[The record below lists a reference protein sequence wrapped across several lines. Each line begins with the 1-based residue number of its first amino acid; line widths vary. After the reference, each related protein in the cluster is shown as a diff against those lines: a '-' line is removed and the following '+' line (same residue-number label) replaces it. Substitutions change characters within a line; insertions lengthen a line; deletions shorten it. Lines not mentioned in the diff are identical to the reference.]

1 MITLDGNQ
9 HFTENK
15 TFGDAYDVATANTY
29 AQNMVIVKV
38 NGDLEIDEGV
48 TVAPYYDKSYGGPKG
63 FTLYVTGKLTNKG
76 TIDNSHGAKAVG
88 QNVYLWKNTD
98 GSYEYVPAIGATGGS
113 KVQNASNG
121 VKGASGTGR
130 QTGGGGSAR
139 NNCTNCGPIA
149 AGGTG
154 TSYSGGVGSGT
165 QYNAPEVSKDGG
177 MGGAPDGAGN
187 PTNGTGGLLTIYA
200 NEYENKGTIKATGS
214 IGSSNSAGAS
224 GGGSI
229 NIFTNQN
236 TGIDQLGIITNTRYE
251 EILGNSSYI
260 GGTTKSYGG
269 NGGTGTVNIGEI
281 RNGQYYDLK
290 AIIDQDKEK
299 YIESVT
305 IKGESILSII
315 NNNNLKT
322 GYYYFVA
329 NGEKYPVHMITL
341 DGNQHFTENK
351 TFGDAYDVA
360 TANTYAQNMVIVKV
374 NGDLEIDEGVTVA
387 PYYDKSY
394 GGPKGF
400 TLYVTGKLTNKGTI
414 DNSHGAK
421 AVGQNVYLW
430 KNTDGS
436 YEYVPAIG
444 ATGGSK
450 VQNAS
455 NGVKG
460 ASGTGRQT
468 GGGGSA
474 RNNCTNCGPIAAGG
488 TGTSYSGGVGSGT
501 QYNAPAVSNEG
512 GAGGNPDGAGN
523 PTNGTGGLLTIY
535 ANEYENKGTIKVTGS
550 IGSGNSAGASG
561 GGSVNIF
568 TNQNIIDDNKG
579 IVNISGGSPDGAAKG
594 GAGGAGTVTYTQLQP
609 VTITSNYSYP
619 IISITKNET
628 EKYEIT
634 VNYFSTLSK
643 KLYSIDNGS
652 TWLEYKGSFN
662 VDAGTI
668 VQAKGVNTDKTE
680 TEVISYTTPSSN
692 GIPYNTIDGNI
703 ESNAVLEINKDYIF
717 TVSEDTIGKNLRF
730 YLGSEPSNDAII
742 KIYDKDNKELL
753 STTFV
758 NNLTVINIPTNAYK
772 FIINA
777 GSKELTINEINIRK
791 ELEKNETIPSIS
803 INDVNW
809 TSSKTIEI
817 TYPEGYKNEYSLDLG
832 TTWNEYTEPIT
843 VETNT
848 TIFTRVVKD
857 EKVIGSSSFVVTSI
871 DNVEPEISLDIDE
884 TIDKGT
890 DIKIPTS
897 YNLGISGGTTICKTG
912 ETTVTNIS
920 ELEVGTHEITCTVT
934 NGANI
939 SKSVTKNVIIKE
951 KEEQVTEST
960 TEETTNP

>member
-15 TFGDAYDVATANTY
+15 TFGDAHDVATASTY

-48 TVAPYYDKSYGGPKG
+48 TVSPYYTEYGGPKG

-76 TIDNSHGAKAVG
+76 TIDNSHGAKAAG

-98 GSYEYVPAIGATGGS
+98 GSYEYVPKAGAATNNTGTP
-113 KVQNASNG
+113 A
-121 VKGASGTGR
+121 KGTNGTGR
-130 QTGGGGSAR
+130 QTGSGGNAISKWGSS
-139 NNCTNCGPIA
+139 
-149 AGGTG
+149 G
-154 TSYSGGVGSGT
+154 TSYSGGTGSGPFGDASPNGGSGGTGSGT
-165 QYNAPEVSKDGG
+165 SSGS
-177 MGGAPDGAGN
+177 GAGN
-187 PTNGTGGLLTIYA
+187 PGGSGATEESKGQNGTGGLLTIYA
-200 NEYENKGTIKATGS
+200 NEYENKGTISAKGS
-214 IGSSNSAGAS
+214 NGGKGDSYSSGASS

-236 TGIDQLGIITNTRYE
+236 IGIY
-251 EILGNSSYI
+251 
-260 GGTTKSYGG
+260 
-269 NGGTGTVNIGEI
+269 GTV
-281 RNGQYYDLK
+281 L
-290 AIIDQDKEK
+290 
-299 YIESVT
+299 
-305 IKGESILSII
+305 
-315 NNNNLKT
+315 
-322 GYYYFVA
+322 
-329 NGEKYPVHMITL
+329 
-341 DGNQHFTENK
+341 
-351 TFGDAYDVA
+351 
-360 TANTYAQNMVIVKV
+360 
-374 NGDLEIDEGVTVA
+374 
-387 PYYDKSY
+387 
-394 GGPKGF
+394 
-400 TLYVTGKLTNKGTI
+400 
-414 DNSHGAK
+414 
-421 AVGQNVYLW
+421 
-430 KNTDGS
+430 
-436 YEYVPAIG
+436 
-444 ATGGSK
+444 
-450 VQNAS
+450 
-455 NGVKG
+455 
-460 ASGTGRQT
+460 
-468 GGGGSA
+468 
-474 RNNCTNCGPIAAGG
+474 
-488 TGTSYSGGVGSGT
+488 YSGGENIS
-501 QYNAPAVSNEG
+501 APGYAG
-512 GAGGNPDGAGN
+512 GAGGN
-523 PTNGTGGLLTIY
+523 
-535 ANEYENKGTIKVTGS
+535 GTI
-550 IGSGNSAGASG
+550 
-561 GGSVNIF
+561 
-568 TNQNIIDDNKG
+568 
-579 IVNISGGSPDGAAKG
+579 
-594 GAGGAGTVTYTQLQP
+594 TYTQLQS
-609 VTITSNYSYP
+609 VSITSKYSSLP
-619 IISITKNET
+619 NISTSKNES
-628 EKYEIT
+628 EQYEIT
-634 VNYFSTLSK
+634 INYFSTLSK

-652 TWLEYKGSFN
+652 TWLEYKGSFK

-730 YLGSEPSNDAII
+730 YLGSEPSNDATI
-742 KIYDKDNKELL
+742 KIYDKNNKELL

-871 DNVEPEISLDIDE
+871 DNVEPEISLDVDE

-939 SKSVTKNVIIKE
+939 SKSITKNVIIKE
-951 KEEQVTEST
+951 KEEQVTEPT

>member
-15 TFGDAYDVATANTY
+15 TFGDEHDVATKDDY

-38 NGDLEIDEGV
+38 NGDLTVDKGV
-48 TVAPYYDKSYGGPKG
+48 TVSPYYDKNYGGPKG

-76 TIDNSHGAKAVG
+76 TIDNSHGAKAEG
-88 QNVYLWKNTD
+88 QDVYLWKNAD
-98 GSYEYVPAIGATGGS
+98 GSYEYVPKVGGS
-113 KVQNASNG
+113 GGSGGASRDGVNG
-121 VKGASGTGR
+121 VNGVSGTGR
-130 QTGGGGSAR
+130 QTGGGGSGASY
-139 NNCTNCGPIA
+139 TNSSYKSGS
-149 AGGTG
+149 GSDG
-154 TSYSGGVGSGT
+154 TSYSGGTGGGGVDQGSASSGELNGGRGGSGYGHNSNSVGS
-165 QYNAPEVSKDGG
+165 
-177 MGGAPDGAGN
+177 GAGN
-187 PTNGTGGLLTIYA
+187 PGGECRGNCNVGSTGTGGLLIIYA
-200 NEYENKGTIKATGS
+200 DGYENHGTIKADGKNGGTGNLAPG
-214 IGSSNSAGAS
+214 GSS

-229 NIFTNQN
+229 NIFS
-236 TGIDQLGIITNTRYE
+236 GIF
-251 EILGNSSYI
+251 
-260 GGTTKSYGG
+260 
-269 NGGTGTVNIGEI
+269 
-281 RNGQYYDLK
+281 
-290 AIIDQDKEK
+290 
-299 YIESVT
+299 
-305 IKGESILSII
+305 IKKGSA
-315 NNNNLKT
+315 
-322 GYYYFVA
+322 YF
-329 NGEKYPVHMITL
+329 
-341 DGNQHFTENK
+341 
-351 TFGDAYDVA
+351 
-360 TANTYAQNMVIVKV
+360 
-374 NGDLEIDEGVTVA
+374 
-387 PYYDKSY
+387 S
-394 GGPKGF
+394 
-400 TLYVTGKLTNKGTI
+400 
-414 DNSHGAK
+414 
-421 AVGQNVYLW
+421 
-430 KNTDGS
+430 
-436 YEYVPAIG
+436 
-444 ATGGSK
+444 
-450 VQNAS
+450 
-455 NGVKG
+455 
-460 ASGTGRQT
+460 
-468 GGGGSA
+468 GGSA
-474 RNNCTNCGPIAAGG
+474 L
-488 TGTSYSGGVGSGT
+488 TSKSKT
-501 QYNAPAVSNEG
+501 G
-512 GAGGNPDGAGN
+512 GAGGN
-523 PTNGTGGLLTIY
+523 
-535 ANEYENKGTIKVTGS
+535 
-550 IGSGNSAGASG
+550 
-561 GGSVNIF
+561 
-568 TNQNIIDDNKG
+568 
-579 IVNISGGSPDGAAKG
+579 
-594 GAGGAGTVTYTQLQP
+594 GTVTYTQLQP

-619 IISITKNET
+619 IISTSKNES
-628 EKYEIT
+628 EQYKIT
-634 VNYFSTLSK
+634 INYFSTLSK

-730 YLGSEPSNDAII
+730 YLGSEPLSDATI

-791 ELEKNETIPSIS
+791 ELEKNEIIPSIS

-939 SKSVTKNVIIKE
+939 SKSVTKNIIIKE
-951 KEEQVTEST
+951 KEEQVTELT

>member
-15 TFGDAYDVATANTY
+15 TFGDEHDVATKDDY

-38 NGDLEIDEGV
+38 NGDLTIDEGV
-48 TVAPYYDKSYGGPKG
+48 TVSPYYTEYGGPKG

-76 TIDNSHGAKAVG
+76 TIDNSHGAYAKG

-98 GSYEYVPAIGATGGS
+98 GSYEYIPKA
-113 KVQNASNG
+113 
-121 VKGASGTGR
+121 GASGGEGVTNHGNGKTGVTGTGR
-130 QTGGGGSAR
+130 QTGGGGSGSHLYQAYS
-139 NNCTNCGPIA
+139 GS
-149 AGGTG
+149 GGAG
-154 TSYSGGVGSGT
+154 TSYSGGSGGGATYAENGIAGSSIGGAGGNATNSSIYGSG
-165 QYNAPEVSKDGG
+165 V
-177 MGGAPDGAGN
+177 GN
-187 PTNGTGGLLTIYA
+187 PGGSTGTKGADGTGGLLTIYA
-200 NEYENKGTIKATGS
+200 NEYENKGVI
-214 IGSSNSAGAS
+214 SANGTSAPKTTYSGGAS

-236 TGIDQLGIITNTRYE
+236 ILDSNKGII
-251 EILGNSSYI
+251 
-260 GGTTKSYGG
+260 KV
-269 NGGTGTVNIGEI
+269 NGGT
-281 RNGQYYDLK
+281 
-290 AIIDQDKEK
+290 
-299 YIESVT
+299 S
-305 IKGESILSII
+305 
-315 NNNNLKT
+315 
-322 GYYYFVA
+322 
-329 NGEKYPVHMITL
+329 
-341 DGNQHFTENK
+341 
-351 TFGDAYDVA
+351 
-360 TANTYAQNMVIVKV
+360 TAQ
-374 NGDLEIDEGVTVA
+374 
-387 PYYDKSY
+387 
-394 GGPKGF
+394 
-400 TLYVTGKLTNKGTI
+400 
-414 DNSHGAK
+414 
-421 AVGQNVYLW
+421 
-430 KNTDGS
+430 
-436 YEYVPAIG
+436 EY
-444 ATGGSK
+444 K
-450 VQNAS
+450 
-455 NGVKG
+455 
-460 ASGTGRQT
+460 
-468 GGGGSA
+468 
-474 RNNCTNCGPIAAGG
+474 
-488 TGTSYSGGVGSGT
+488 
-501 QYNAPAVSNEG
+501 G
-512 GAGGNPDGAGN
+512 GAGGN
-523 PTNGTGGLLTIY
+523 
-535 ANEYENKGTIKVTGS
+535 GTI
-550 IGSGNSAGASG
+550 
-561 GGSVNIF
+561 
-568 TNQNIIDDNKG
+568 
-579 IVNISGGSPDGAAKG
+579 
-594 GAGGAGTVTYTQLQP
+594 TYTQLQP

-619 IISITKNET
+619 IISTSKNES
-628 EKYEIT
+628 EQYKIT
-634 VNYFSTLSK
+634 INYFSTLSK

-662 VDAGTI
+662 VNAGTI

-717 TVSEDTIGKNLRF
+717 MVSEDTIGKNLRF
-730 YLGSEPSNDAII
+730 YLGSEPSNDATI

-803 INDVNW
+803 INNVNW
-809 TSSKTIEI
+809 TSSKAIEI

>member
-15 TFGDAYDVATANTY
+15 TFGDAYDVATKDTY

-38 NGDLEIDEGV
+38 NGDLEIDSGV
-48 TVAPYYDKSYGGPKG
+48 TVGPYYDKSYGGPKG

-76 TIDNSHGAKAVG
+76 TIDNSHGAKAYG

-98 GSYEYVPAIGATGGS
+98 GSYEYIPAEGAAGGS
-113 KVQNASNG
+113 SRTGNVAPS
-121 VKGASGTGR
+121 GASGKNR
-130 QTGGGGSAR
+130 QTGGGGGA
-139 NNCTNCGPIA
+139 GAI
-149 AGGTG
+149 GGTG
-154 TSYSGGVGSGT
+154 TSYSGGTGAGNANHNGEANGAAGGAGNGNYSGT
-165 QYNAPEVSKDGG
+165 
-177 MGGAPDGAGN
+177 GAGN
-187 PTNGTGGLLTIYA
+187 PAGSNGVLGENGTGGLLTIYA
-200 NEYENKGTIKATGS
+200 NEYENRGLIKATGS
-214 IGSSNSAGAS
+214 YGGIVTASKNYVYSGGSS

-229 NIFTNQN
+229 NIFTVSK
-236 TGIDQLGIITNTRYE
+236 IIEY
-251 EILGNSSYI
+251 GNNNV
-260 GGTTKSYGG
+260 
-269 NGGTGTVNIGEI
+269 NGGSSTG
-281 RNGQYYDLK
+281 
-290 AIIDQDKEK
+290 
-299 YIESVT
+299 
-305 IKGESILSII
+305 LS
-315 NNNNLKT
+315 T
-322 GYYYFVA
+322 GA
-329 NGEKYPVHMITL
+329 N
-341 DGNQHFTENK
+341 
-351 TFGDAYDVA
+351 
-360 TANTYAQNMVIVKV
+360 
-374 NGDLEIDEGVTVA
+374 
-387 PYYDKSY
+387 
-394 GGPKGF
+394 
-400 TLYVTGKLTNKGTI
+400 
-414 DNSHGAK
+414 
-421 AVGQNVYLW
+421 
-430 KNTDGS
+430 
-436 YEYVPAIG
+436 
-444 ATGGSK
+444 
-450 VQNAS
+450 
-455 NGVKG
+455 
-460 ASGTGRQT
+460 
-468 GGGGSA
+468 
-474 RNNCTNCGPIAAGG
+474 
-488 TGTSYSGGVGSGT
+488 YS
-501 QYNAPAVSNEG
+501 G
-512 GAGGNPDGAGN
+512 GAGGN
-523 PTNGTGGLLTIY
+523 
-535 ANEYENKGTIKVTGS
+535 GTI
-550 IGSGNSAGASG
+550 
-561 GGSVNIF
+561 
-568 TNQNIIDDNKG
+568 
-579 IVNISGGSPDGAAKG
+579 
-594 GAGGAGTVTYTQLQP
+594 TYTQLQS
-609 VTITSNYSYP
+609 VSITSKYSSLP
-619 IISITKNET
+619 NISTSKNES
-628 EKYEIT
+628 EQYEIT
-634 VNYFSTLSK
+634 INYFSTLSK
-643 KLYSIDNGS
+643 KLYSIDNGAN
-652 TWLEYKGSFN
+652 WLEYKGSFN
-662 VDAGTI
+662 VAAGTI

-692 GIPYNTIDGNI
+692 GISYNTIDGNI

-730 YLGSEPSNDAII
+730 YLGSEPSNDATI

-897 YNLGISGGTTICKTG
+897 YNLGLSGGTTICKTG
-912 ETTVTNIS
+912 ETTITNIS

-960 TEETTNP
+960 TEETINP

>member
-15 TFGDAYDVATANTY
+15 TFGDAYDVATKDTY

-38 NGDLEIDEGV
+38 NGDLVVDEGV
-48 TVAPYYDKSYGGPKG
+48 TISPYYTEYGGPKG
-63 FTLYVTGKLTNKG
+63 FTIYVTGKLTNKG
-76 TIDNSHGAKAVG
+76 TIDNSHGAYAEG

-98 GSYEYVPAIGATGGS
+98 GSYEYVPAEGEIS
-113 KVQNASNG
+113 DK
-121 VKGASGTGR
+121 SGTGR
-130 QTGGGGSAR
+130 GTAGGGGNIGYSKS
-139 NNCTNCGPIA
+139 
-149 AGGTG
+149 GGTG
-154 TSYSGGVGSGT
+154 TSYSGGTGASTNSNGSANGGT
-165 QYNAPEVSKDGG
+165 GG
-177 MGGAPDGAGN
+177 YAVLTNYGSGAGN
-187 PTNGTGGLLTIYA
+187 PSGQSPTGRGENGTGGLLTIYA
-200 NEYENKGTIKATGS
+200 DKYENKGTISAKGS
-214 IGSSNSAGAS
+214 NGGSGAYAGSSS

-229 NIFTNQN
+229 NIFTNQS
-236 TGIDQLGIITNTRYE
+236 TGIDQLGIINVNGGKS
-251 EILGNSSYI
+251 ILG
-260 GGTTKSYGG
+260 GGRSGG
-269 NGGTGTVNIGEI
+269 NG
-281 RNGQYYDLK
+281 
-290 AIIDQDKEK
+290 
-299 YIESVT
+299 T
-305 IKGESILSII
+305 I
-315 NNNNLKT
+315 
-322 GYYYFVA
+322 
-329 NGEKYPVHMITL
+329 
-341 DGNQHFTENK
+341 
-351 TFGDAYDVA
+351 
-360 TANTYAQNMVIVKV
+360 
-374 NGDLEIDEGVTVA
+374 
-387 PYYDKSY
+387 
-394 GGPKGF
+394 
-400 TLYVTGKLTNKGTI
+400 
-414 DNSHGAK
+414 
-421 AVGQNVYLW
+421 
-430 KNTDGS
+430 
-436 YEYVPAIG
+436 
-444 ATGGSK
+444 
-450 VQNAS
+450 
-455 NGVKG
+455 
-460 ASGTGRQT
+460 
-468 GGGGSA
+468 
-474 RNNCTNCGPIAAGG
+474 
-488 TGTSYSGGVGSGT
+488 
-501 QYNAPAVSNEG
+501 
-512 GAGGNPDGAGN
+512 
-523 PTNGTGGLLTIY
+523 
-535 ANEYENKGTIKVTGS
+535 
-550 IGSGNSAGASG
+550 
-561 GGSVNIF
+561 
-568 TNQNIIDDNKG
+568 
-579 IVNISGGSPDGAAKG
+579 
-594 GAGGAGTVTYTQLQP
+594 TYTQLQP

-662 VDAGTI
+662 VNAGTI

-692 GIPYNTIDGNI
+692 CIPYNTIDGNI

-730 YLGSEPSNDAII
+730 YLGSEPLSDATI

-758 NNLTVINIPTNAYK
+758 NNLTVINIPTNSYK

-832 TTWNEYTEPIT
+832 TTWNEYREPIT

-939 SKSVTKNVIIKE
+939 SKSVTKNVIINE
-951 KEEQVTEST
+951 KVEQVTEST

>member
-1 MITLDGNQ
+1 ML
-9 HFTENK
+9 
-15 TFGDAYDVATANTY
+15 
-29 AQNMVIVKV
+29 
-38 NGDLEIDEGV
+38 
-48 TVAPYYDKSYGGPKG
+48 GG
-63 FTLYVTGKLTNKG
+63 
-76 TIDNSHGAKAVG
+76 
-88 QNVYLWKNTD
+88 
-98 GSYEYVPAIGATGGS
+98 
-113 KVQNASNG
+113 
-121 VKGASGTGR
+121 
-130 QTGGGGSAR
+130 
-139 NNCTNCGPIA
+139 
-149 AGGTG
+149 
-154 TSYSGGVGSGT
+154 YSGGI
-165 QYNAPEVSKDGG
+165 Q
-177 MGGAPDGAGN
+177 GGA
-187 PTNGTGGLLTIYA
+187 
-200 NEYENKGTIKATGS
+200 
-214 IGSSNSAGAS
+214 
-224 GGGSI
+224 
-229 NIFTNQN
+229 
-236 TGIDQLGIITNTRYE
+236 
-251 EILGNSSYI
+251 
-260 GGTTKSYGG
+260 GG
-269 NGGTGTVNIGEI
+269 NGTLNIGEI

-290 AIIDQDKEK
+290 AIIDQDKEQ
-299 YIESVT
+299 YIKNVT
-305 IKGESILSII
+305 IEGDSILSII
-315 NNNNLKT
+315 NSNNLKS

-360 TANTYAQNMVIVKV
+360 TKDTYAQNMVIVKV
-374 NGDLEIDEGVTVA
+374 NGDLEIDSGVTIA
-387 PYYDKSY
+387 PYYTEY

-421 AVGQNVYLW
+421 AEGQNVYLW
-430 KNTDGS
+430 KNTDGT
-436 YEYVPAIG
+436 YENVPAAGG
-444 ATGGSK
+444 AK
-450 VQNAS
+450 S
-455 NGVKG
+455 NTNSS
-460 ASGTGRQT
+460 AGTPGIGRQT
-468 GGGGSA
+468 GSGGNSSSFKGSA
-474 RNNCTNCGPIAAGG
+474 
-488 TGTSYSGGVGSGT
+488 GTSYSGGS
-501 QYNAPAVSNEG
+501 
-512 GAGGNPDGAGN
+512 GAGGNGQATGNGGLGGSGYNDIRGSGAGN
-523 PTNGTGGLLTIY
+523 PTGTGGNLTTTGKNGTGGLLIIY
-535 ANEYENKGTIKVTGS
+535 AHEYENNGTISATGANGGNGTEIS
-550 IGSGNSAGASG
+550 GSGSG
-561 GGSVNIF
+561 GGSINIF
-568 TNQNIIDDNKG
+568 TNQSILNSNKG
-579 IVNISGGSPDGAAKG
+579 TINVKGGIGGGFQG
-594 GAGGAGTVTYTQLQP
+594 GAGGDGTITYTILP
-609 VTITSNYSYP
+609 PAVILSKYSSLP
-619 IISITKNET
+619 NISTAKNEA

-634 VNYFSTLSK
+634 INYFSTLSK
-643 KLYSIDNGS
+643 KLYSIDNSS
-652 TWLEYKGSFN
+652 TWLEYKGSFK

-703 ESNAVLEINKDYIF
+703 ESNAVLEINKEYIF

>member
-1 MITLDGNQ
+1 M
-9 HFTENK
+9 
-15 TFGDAYDVATANTY
+15 
-29 AQNMVIVKV
+29 
-38 NGDLEIDEGV
+38 
-48 TVAPYYDKSYGGPKG
+48 
-63 FTLYVTGKLTNKG
+63 
-76 TIDNSHGAKAVG
+76 
-88 QNVYLWKNTD
+88 
-98 GSYEYVPAIGATGGS
+98 
-113 KVQNASNG
+113 
-121 VKGASGTGR
+121 
-130 QTGGGGSAR
+130 
-139 NNCTNCGPIA
+139 
-149 AGGTG
+149 
-154 TSYSGGVGSGT
+154 
-165 QYNAPEVSKDGG
+165 
-177 MGGAPDGAGN
+177 
-187 PTNGTGGLLTIYA
+187 
-200 NEYENKGTIKATGS
+200 
-214 IGSSNSAGAS
+214 
-224 GGGSI
+224 
-229 NIFTNQN
+229 
-236 TGIDQLGIITNTRYE
+236 
-251 EILGNSSYI
+251 
-260 GGTTKSYGG
+260 
-269 NGGTGTVNIGEI
+269 
-281 RNGQYYDLK
+281 
-290 AIIDQDKEK
+290 
-299 YIESVT
+299 
-305 IKGESILSII
+305 
-315 NNNNLKT
+315 
-322 GYYYFVA
+322 
-329 NGEKYPVHMITL
+329 
-341 DGNQHFTENK
+341 
-351 TFGDAYDVA
+351 
-360 TANTYAQNMVIVKV
+360 
-374 NGDLEIDEGVTVA
+374 
-387 PYYDKSY
+387 
-394 GGPKGF
+394 
-400 TLYVTGKLTNKGTI
+400 
-414 DNSHGAK
+414 
-421 AVGQNVYLW
+421 
-430 KNTDGS
+430 
-436 YEYVPAIG
+436 
-444 ATGGSK
+444 
-450 VQNAS
+450 
-455 NGVKG
+455 
-460 ASGTGRQT
+460 
-468 GGGGSA
+468 
-474 RNNCTNCGPIAAGG
+474 
-488 TGTSYSGGVGSGT
+488 
-501 QYNAPAVSNEG
+501 
-512 GAGGNPDGAGN
+512 
-523 PTNGTGGLLTIY
+523 
-535 ANEYENKGTIKVTGS
+535 TGS

-619 IISITKNET
+619 IISTSKNES
-628 EKYEIT
+628 EQYEIT
-634 VNYFSTLSK
+634 INYFSTLSK
-643 KLYSIDNGS
+643 KLYSIDNS
-652 TWLEYKGSFN
+652 FTWLEYKGSFN
-662 VDAGTI
+662 VNAGTI

-730 YLGSEPSNDAII
+730 YLGSEPSNDATI

>member
-1 MITLDGNQ
+1 M
-9 HFTENK
+9 
-15 TFGDAYDVATANTY
+15 DAE
-29 AQNMVIVKV
+29 K
-38 NGDLEIDEGV
+38 NGG
-48 TVAPYYDKSYGGPKG
+48 YGGQG
-63 FTLYVTGKLTNKG
+63 FVSGNG
-76 TIDNSHGAKAVG
+76 R
-88 QNVYLWKNTD
+88 
-98 GSYEYVPAIGATGGS
+98 GGS
-113 KVQNASNG
+113 
-121 VKGASGTGR
+121 
-130 QTGGGGSAR
+130 
-139 NNCTNCGPIA
+139 
-149 AGGTG
+149 
-154 TSYSGGVGSGT
+154 
-165 QYNAPEVSKDGG
+165 
-177 MGGAPDGAGN
+177 GAGN
-187 PTNGTGGLLTIYA
+187 PGGTCFKETNCSTGQSGTGGLLTIYA
-200 NEYENKGTIKATGS
+200 NEYENKGTISASGATGGKGTVTS
-214 IGSSNSAGAS
+214 GGSS

-229 NIFTNQN
+229 NIFTNQK

-251 EILGNSSYI
+251 KIKGS
-260 GGTTKSYGG
+260 TKSGG
-269 NGGTGTVNIGEI
+269 GSIVGATTSETASGGAGGTGTINIGEI

-290 AIIDQDKEK
+290 AIIEQDKEQ
-299 YIESVT
+299 YIKGVT
-305 IKGESILSII
+305 IEGESILSIL
-315 NNNNLKT
+315 NNNNLKS

-351 TFGDAYDVA
+351 TFGDSADVA
-360 TANTYAQNMVIVKV
+360 TKDDYAQNMVIVKV
-374 NGDLEIDEGVTVA
+374 NGDLEIDKGVTVS
-387 PYYDKSY
+387 PYYTEY

-414 DNSHGAK
+414 DNSHGAY
-421 AVGQNVYLW
+421 AEGQNVYLW
-430 KNTDGS
+430 KNTDGT
-436 YEYVPAIG
+436 YEYVPAE
-444 ATGGSK
+444 GGSGGARNIANSTQDGESG
-450 VQNAS
+450 QN
-455 NGVKG
+455 
-460 ASGTGRQT
+460 GTGRQT
-468 GGGGSA
+468 GGGGS
-474 RNNCTNCGPIAAGG
+474 GG
-488 TGTSYSGGVGSGT
+488 ANGNKTYTYESGSGSAGTSYSGGSGG
-501 QYNAPAVSNEG
+501 G
-512 GAGGNPDGAGN
+512 GASVTRNWSYIYPYILMDAEKNGGYGGQGFVSGNGRGGSGAGN
-523 PTNGTGGLLTIY
+523 PGGTCFKETNCSTGQNGTGGLLIIY
-535 ANEYENKGTIKVTGS
+535 ANKYENKGTINAKGYNG
-550 IGSGNSAGASG
+550 GSGTLGGGSSG
-561 GGSVNIF
+561 GGSINIF

-579 IVNISGGSPDGAAKG
+579 IVNISGGAAVGIISESGSG
-594 GAGGAGTVTYTQLQP
+594 GNGTITYTQLQP

-619 IISITKNET
+619 IISTIKNES
-628 EKYEIT
+628 EQYKIT
-634 VNYFSTLSK
+634 INYFSTLSK

-680 TEVISYTTPSSN
+680 TEVIYYTTPSSN

-803 INDVNW
+803 INNVNW

-939 SKSVTKNVIIKE
+939 SKSVTKNVIINE
-951 KEEQVTEST
+951 KVEQVTEPT
-960 TEETTNP
+960 TEETKNP

>member
-1 MITLDGNQ
+1 ML
-9 HFTENK
+9 
-15 TFGDAYDVATANTY
+15 
-29 AQNMVIVKV
+29 
-38 NGDLEIDEGV
+38 
-48 TVAPYYDKSYGGPKG
+48 GG
-63 FTLYVTGKLTNKG
+63 
-76 TIDNSHGAKAVG
+76 
-88 QNVYLWKNTD
+88 
-98 GSYEYVPAIGATGGS
+98 
-113 KVQNASNG
+113 
-121 VKGASGTGR
+121 
-130 QTGGGGSAR
+130 
-139 NNCTNCGPIA
+139 
-149 AGGTG
+149 
-154 TSYSGGVGSGT
+154 YSGGF
-165 QYNAPEVSKDGG
+165 Q
-177 MGGAPDGAGN
+177 GGA
-187 PTNGTGGLLTIYA
+187 
-200 NEYENKGTIKATGS
+200 
-214 IGSSNSAGAS
+214 
-224 GGGSI
+224 
-229 NIFTNQN
+229 
-236 TGIDQLGIITNTRYE
+236 
-251 EILGNSSYI
+251 
-260 GGTTKSYGG
+260 GG
-269 NGGTGTVNIGEI
+269 NGTLNIGEI

-290 AIIDQDKEK
+290 AVIDQDKEQ
-299 YIESVT
+299 YIKNVT
-305 IKGESILSII
+305 IEGDSILSII
-315 NNNNLKT
+315 NNNNLKS

-360 TANTYAQNMVIVKV
+360 TKDTYAQNMVIVKV
-374 NGDLEIDEGVTVA
+374 NGDLEIDSGVTVA
-387 PYYDKSY
+387 PYYTEY

-421 AVGQNVYLW
+421 AEGQNVYLW
-430 KNTDGS
+430 KNTDGT
-436 YEYVPAIG
+436 YENVPAAGG
-444 ATGGSK
+444 AKNNTNSSTGTPGI
-450 VQNAS
+450 
-455 NGVKG
+455 
-460 ASGTGRQT
+460 GRQT
-468 GGGGSA
+468 GSGGNSSSFKGSA
-474 RNNCTNCGPIAAGG
+474 
-488 TGTSYSGGVGSGT
+488 GTSYSGGS
-501 QYNAPAVSNEG
+501 
-512 GAGGNPDGAGN
+512 GAGGNGQATGNGGLGGSGYNDIRGSGAGN
-523 PTNGTGGLLTIY
+523 PTGTGGNLTTTGKNGTGGLLIIY
-535 ANEYENKGTIKVTGS
+535 AHEYENNGTISATGANGGNGTEIS
-550 IGSGNSAGASG
+550 GSGSG
-561 GGSVNIF
+561 GGSINIF
-568 TNQNIIDDNKG
+568 TNQSILNSNKG
-579 IVNISGGSPDGAAKG
+579 TINVKGGIGGGFQG
-594 GAGGAGTVTYTQLQP
+594 GAGGNGTITYTILP
-609 VTITSNYSYP
+609 PAVILSKYSSLP
-619 IISITKNET
+619 NISTTKNEA
-628 EKYEIT
+628 EQYEIT
-634 VNYFSTLSK
+634 INYFSTLSK

-662 VDAGTI
+662 VNAGTI

-717 TVSEDTIGKNLRF
+717 TVSEDTISKNLRF
-730 YLGSEPSNDAII
+730 YLGSEPSNDATI
-742 KIYDKDNKELL
+742 KIYDKNNKELL

-791 ELEKNETIPSIS
+791 ELEKNETTPSIS

>member
-15 TFGDAYDVATANTY
+15 TFGDEHDVATKDDY

-38 NGDLEIDEGV
+38 NGDLEIDSGV
-48 TVAPYYDKSYGGPKG
+48 TVSPYYTEYGGPKG
-63 FTLYVTGKLTNKG
+63 FTIYVTGKLTNKG
-76 TIDNSHGAKAVG
+76 TIDNSHGAKAEG

-98 GSYEYVPAIGATGGS
+98 GSYEYVPAVGGKGGS
-113 KVQNASNG
+113 Y
-121 VKGASGTGR
+121 GASVAGTGR
-130 QTGGGGSAR
+130 QTGGGGGSDQP
-139 NNCTNCGPIA
+139 GA
-149 AGGTG
+149 AG
-154 TSYSGGVGSGT
+154 TSYSGGTGGSFRNKGSI
-165 QYNAPEVSKDGG
+165 N
-177 MGGAPDGAGN
+177 GGAGGYGDGMDSGIGGGAGN
-187 PTNGTGGLLTIYA
+187 PGGSGAASSVKGSNGTGGLLTIYA
-200 NEYENKGTIKATGS
+200 NEYQNDGVIQANGSSGGKATLPG
-214 IGSSNSAGAS
+214 GGS

-229 NIFTNQN
+229 NIFTNQS
-236 TGIDQLGIITNTRYE
+236 TGMDQLGNV
-251 EILGNSSYI
+251 LS
-260 GGTTKSYGG
+260 
-269 NGGTGTVNIGEI
+269 NGGSGTG
-281 RNGQYYDLK
+281 
-290 AIIDQDKEK
+290 A
-299 YIESVT
+299 
-305 IKGESILSII
+305 
-315 NNNNLKT
+315 
-322 GYYYFVA
+322 
-329 NGEKYPVHMITL
+329 
-341 DGNQHFTENK
+341 
-351 TFGDAYDVA
+351 
-360 TANTYAQNMVIVKV
+360 
-374 NGDLEIDEGVTVA
+374 
-387 PYYDKSY
+387 
-394 GGPKGF
+394 
-400 TLYVTGKLTNKGTI
+400 KGTI
-414 DNSHGAK
+414 
-421 AVGQNVYLW
+421 
-430 KNTDGS
+430 
-436 YEYVPAIG
+436 
-444 ATGGSK
+444 
-450 VQNAS
+450 
-455 NGVKG
+455 
-460 ASGTGRQT
+460 
-468 GGGGSA
+468 
-474 RNNCTNCGPIAAGG
+474 
-488 TGTSYSGGVGSGT
+488 
-501 QYNAPAVSNEG
+501 
-512 GAGGNPDGAGN
+512 
-523 PTNGTGGLLTIY
+523 
-535 ANEYENKGTIKVTGS
+535 
-550 IGSGNSAGASG
+550 
-561 GGSVNIF
+561 
-568 TNQNIIDDNKG
+568 
-579 IVNISGGSPDGAAKG
+579 
-594 GAGGAGTVTYTQLQP
+594 TYTQLQP

-619 IISITKNET
+619 IISTTKNEA
-628 EKYEIT
+628 EQYKIT
-634 VNYFSTLSK
+634 INYFSTLSK
-643 KLYSIDNGS
+643 KLYSIDDGS
-652 TWLEYKGSFN
+652 TWLEYKGSFK

-730 YLGSEPSNDAII
+730 YLRSEPSNDAII

-832 TTWNEYTEPIT
+832 TTWNEYTEPLT

>member
-15 TFGDAYDVATANTY
+15 TFGDEHDVATKDDY

-38 NGDLEIDEGV
+38 NGDLEIDSGV
-48 TVAPYYDKSYGGPKG
+48 TVAPYYTEYGGPKG

-76 TIDNSHGAKAVG
+76 TIDNSHGAKAEG

-98 GSYEYVPAIGATGGS
+98 GSYEYVPKAGAAIDNTTTP
-113 KVQNASNG
+113 ASGKN
-121 VKGASGTGR
+121 GTGR
-130 QTGGGGSAR
+130 QTGGGGNAISHLGSA
-139 NNCTNCGPIA
+139 
-149 AGGTG
+149 G
-154 TSYSGGVGSGT
+154 TSYSGGSGSGVDG
-165 QYNAPEVSKDGG
+165 NAQPN
-177 MGGAPDGAGN
+177 GGAGGTGTYGGSGAGN
-187 PTNGTGGLLTIYA
+187 PGGSGVTGEAKGQNGTGGLLTIYA
-200 NEYENKGTIKATGS
+200 NEYENKGTISAKGSNGGKAS
-214 IGSSNSAGAS
+214 ESSGASS

-236 TGIDQLGIITNTRYE
+236 
-251 EILGNSSYI
+251 
-260 GGTTKSYGG
+260 
-269 NGGTGTVNIGEI
+269 I
-281 RNGQYYDLK
+281 R
-290 AIIDQDKEK
+290 
-299 YIESVT
+299 
-305 IKGESILSII
+305 
-315 NNNNLKT
+315 
-322 GYYYFVA
+322 
-329 NGEKYPVHMITL
+329 
-341 DGNQHFTENK
+341 
-351 TFGDAYDVA
+351 
-360 TANTYAQNMVIVKV
+360 TY
-374 NGDLEIDEGVTVA
+374 
-387 PYYDKSY
+387 
-394 GGPKGF
+394 
-400 TLYVTGKLTNKGTI
+400 GTI
-414 DNSHGAK
+414 
-421 AVGQNVYLW
+421 L
-430 KNTDGS
+430 
-436 YEYVPAIG
+436 
-444 ATGGSK
+444 
-450 VQNAS
+450 
-455 NGVKG
+455 
-460 ASGTGRQT
+460 
-468 GGGGSA
+468 
-474 RNNCTNCGPIAAGG
+474 
-488 TGTSYSGGVGSGT
+488 YSGGERISSRSYV
-501 QYNAPAVSNEG
+501 G
-512 GAGGNPDGAGN
+512 GAGGN
-523 PTNGTGGLLTIY
+523 
-535 ANEYENKGTIKVTGS
+535 
-550 IGSGNSAGASG
+550 
-561 GGSVNIF
+561 
-568 TNQNIIDDNKG
+568 
-579 IVNISGGSPDGAAKG
+579 
-594 GAGGAGTVTYTQLQP
+594 GTVTYTQLQS
-609 VTITSNYSYP
+609 VSITSKYSSLP
-619 IISITKNET
+619 NISTTKNEA
-628 EKYEIT
+628 EQYEIT
-634 VNYFSTLSK
+634 INYFSTLSK

-662 VDAGTI
+662 VNAGTI

-730 YLGSEPSNDAII
+730 YLGSEPSNDATI
-742 KIYDKDNKELL
+742 KIYDKNNKELL

-884 TIDKGT
+884 TIDKGI

-951 KEEQVTEST
+951 KEEQVIEPT

>member
-1 MITLDGNQ
+1 
-9 HFTENK
+9 
-15 TFGDAYDVATANTY
+15 
-29 AQNMVIVKV
+29 MV
-38 NGDLEIDEGV
+38 
-48 TVAPYYDKSYGGPKG
+48 
-63 FTLYVTGKLTNKG
+63 
-76 TIDNSHGAKAVG
+76 
-88 QNVYLWKNTD
+88 
-98 GSYEYVPAIGATGGS
+98 GGS
-113 KVQNASNG
+113 
-121 VKGASGTGR
+121 
-130 QTGGGGSAR
+130 
-139 NNCTNCGPIA
+139 
-149 AGGTG
+149 
-154 TSYSGGVGSGT
+154 SGGY
-165 QYNAPEVSKDGG
+165 Q
-177 MGGAPDGAGN
+177 GGA
-187 PTNGTGGLLTIYA
+187 
-200 NEYENKGTIKATGS
+200 
-214 IGSSNSAGAS
+214 
-224 GGGSI
+224 
-229 NIFTNQN
+229 
-236 TGIDQLGIITNTRYE
+236 
-251 EILGNSSYI
+251 
-260 GGTTKSYGG
+260 GG
-269 NGGTGTVNIGEI
+269 NGTINIGEI

-290 AIIDQDKEK
+290 AIIDQDKEQ
-299 YIESVT
+299 YIKDVT
-305 IKGESILSII
+305 IEGDSILSII
-315 NNNNLKT
+315 NNNNLKS

-351 TFGDAYDVA
+351 TFGDAHDVA
-360 TANTYAQNMVIVKV
+360 TASTYAQNMVIVKV
-374 NGDLEIDEGVTVA
+374 NGDLEIDSGVTIS
-387 PYYDKSY
+387 PYYTEY

-400 TLYVTGKLTNKGTI
+400 TLYVTGKLTNKGII

-421 AVGQNVYLW
+421 AEGQNVYLW
-430 KNTDGS
+430 KNTDGT
-436 YEYVPAIG
+436 YENVPAVGG
-444 ATGGSK
+444 AK
-450 VQNAS
+450 NNS
-455 NGVKG
+455 NSSAGT
-460 ASGTGRQT
+460 SGTGRQT
-468 GGGGSA
+468 GSGGNSSSFRGSA
-474 RNNCTNCGPIAAGG
+474 
-488 TGTSYSGGVGSGT
+488 GTSYSGGS
-501 QYNAPAVSNEG
+501 
-512 GAGGNPDGAGN
+512 GAGGNGQAADNGGLGGSGYNSIRGSGAGN
-523 PTNGTGGLLTIY
+523 PTGTGGNLTTTGKNGTGGLLIIY
-535 ANEYENKGTIKVTGS
+535 AHEYENNGTISATGANGGTGSDISGSGSGGGTINIFTSQNILNSNKGTIDVKGGS
-550 IGSGNSAGASG
+550 SG
-561 GGSVNIF
+561 GY
-568 TNQNIIDDNKG
+568 Q
-579 IVNISGGSPDGAAKG
+579 G
-594 GAGGAGTVTYTQLQP
+594 GAGGNGTITYTQLQS
-609 VTITSNYSYP
+609 VSITSKYSSLP
-619 IISITKNET
+619 IISTAKNET

-634 VNYFSTLSK
+634 INYFSTLSK
-643 KLYSIDNGS
+643 KLYSLDNGS

-662 VDAGTI
+662 VDAGS
-668 VQAKGVNTDKTE
+668 VVLAKGIKTDKTE
-680 TEVISYTTPSSN
+680 TNVVTYNVSTSN
-692 GIPYNTIDGNI
+692 GIPNNAIDGDKSTSAI
-703 ESNAVLEINKDYIF
+703 LNANKDYIF

-730 YLGSEPSNDAII
+730 FLGSEVSSDASI

-912 ETTVTNIS
+912 ETTITNIS

>member
-15 TFGDAYDVATANTY
+15 TFGDAYDVATKDDY

-38 NGDLEIDEGV
+38 NGDLEIDSGV
-48 TVAPYYDKSYGGPKG
+48 TVAPYYTEYGGPKG

-76 TIDNSHGAKAVG
+76 TIDNSHGAKAEG

-98 GSYEYVPAIGATGGS
+98 GTYEYVPAEGGAG
-113 KVQNASNG
+113 
-121 VKGASGTGR
+121 GASPTTASVGNVGINGTGR
-130 QTGGGGSAR
+130 QTGGGGS
-139 NNCTNCGPIA
+139 GIA
-149 AGGTG
+149 GANPRAGIGGKG
-154 TSYSGGVGSGT
+154 TSYSGGTGGGSVFYDVTGKNGSNDGSAGGNSHSTNNNNYDFSGGVGNPGGSG
-165 QYNAPEVSKDGG
+165 YRHG
-177 MGGAPDGAGN
+177 
-187 PTNGTGGLLTIYA
+187 TNGTGGLLTIYA
-200 NEYENKGTIKATGS
+200 NEYENKGTISAKGTDS
-214 IGSSNSAGAS
+214 IGDRGPGGAS
-224 GGGSI
+224 GGGTI
-229 NIFTNQN
+229 NIFTNQ
-236 TGIDQLGIITNTRYE
+236 
-251 EILGNSSYI
+251 S
-260 GGTTKSYGG
+260 
-269 NGGTGTVNIGEI
+269 
-281 RNGQYYDLK
+281 
-290 AIIDQDKEK
+290 
-299 YIESVT
+299 
-305 IKGESILSII
+305 
-315 NNNNLKT
+315 
-322 GYYYFVA
+322 
-329 NGEKYPVHMITL
+329 
-341 DGNQHFTENK
+341 
-351 TFGDAYDVA
+351 
-360 TANTYAQNMVIVKV
+360 
-374 NGDLEIDEGVTVA
+374 
-387 PYYDKSY
+387 
-394 GGPKGF
+394 
-400 TLYVTGKLTNKGTI
+400 
-414 DNSHGAK
+414 
-421 AVGQNVYLW
+421 
-430 KNTDGS
+430 
-436 YEYVPAIG
+436 
-444 ATGGSK
+444 
-450 VQNAS
+450 
-455 NGVKG
+455 
-460 ASGTGRQT
+460 
-468 GGGGSA
+468 
-474 RNNCTNCGPIAAGG
+474 
-488 TGTSYSGGVGSGT
+488 
-501 QYNAPAVSNEG
+501 
-512 GAGGNPDGAGN
+512 
-523 PTNGTGGLLTIY
+523 
-535 ANEYENKGTIKVTGS
+535 
-550 IGSGNSAGASG
+550 
-561 GGSVNIF
+561 
-568 TNQNIIDDNKG
+568 IIDDNKG
-579 IVNISGGSPDGAAKG
+579 IVNVSGGTTKIKTNNG
-594 GAGGAGTVTYTQLQP
+594 GTGTVTYTQLQP
-609 VTITSNYSYP
+609 VTITSKYSSLP
-619 IISITKNET
+619 NISTTKNEA

-634 VNYFSTLSK
+634 INYFSTLSK

-662 VDAGTI
+662 VNAGTI

-730 YLGSEPSNDAII
+730 YLGSEPSNDATI

-758 NNLTVINIPTNAYK
+758 NNLIVINIPTNAYK

-912 ETTVTNIS
+912 ETTITNIS

-939 SKSVTKNVIIKE
+939 SKSVTRNVIIKE
-951 KEEQVTEST
+951 KEEQVIEPT